1 MRLYFDTAYVVKCYL
16 KEPDGKNVRQLATQ
30 ATELSSSA
38 WSVAELACVFHRHV
52 REGIVTRRQA
62 TRMRK
67 LFREHVERGI
77 WNLLPVS
84 DGLLL
89 QVETLTASL
98 PASIYLRGGD
108 AVHLV
113 TAQRAGFTEI
123 WSNDKHLLAAAPHF
137 GLRGRSV

>member
-1 MRLYFDTAYVVKCYL
+1 MRLYFDTAYVAKCYL
-16 KEPDGKNVRQLATQ
+16 NEPDGKSVRQLAMQ

-52 REGIVTRRQA
+52 REGAVTRRQA

-67 LFREHVERGI
+67 LFREHVERGT

-84 DGLLL
+84 EGLLL

-123 WSNDKHLLAAAPHF
+123 WSNDKHLLAAAPRF

>member
-16 KEPDGKNVRQLATQ
+16 KEPDGKNVRQLAMQ

-38 WSVAELACVFHRHV
+38 WSVAELACVFHCHV